1 MKDEV
6 ATFVCDHAEEIINLL
21 IEDQKVLSDEAL
33 NKIHTKIVK
42 EKVLRKGGSADATPE
57 EKEKAICHTIENV
70 YSDENLERL
79 IKQNDLWI
87 CVSLFRTFTFN

>member
-33 NKIHTKIVK
+33 NKIHTKIIK
-42 EKVLRKGGSADATPE
+42 EKVSIALKNNFSVP
-57 EKEKAICHTIENV
+57 TISRQLKNI
-70 YSDENLERL
+70 LGQERFDQ
-79 IKQNDLWI
+79 IKKNK
-87 CVSLFRTFTFN
+87 